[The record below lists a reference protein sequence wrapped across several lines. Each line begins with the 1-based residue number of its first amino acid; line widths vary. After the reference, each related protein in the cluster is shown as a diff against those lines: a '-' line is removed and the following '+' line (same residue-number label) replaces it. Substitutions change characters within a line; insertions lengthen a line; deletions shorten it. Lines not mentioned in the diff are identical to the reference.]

1 MTGPRPALPAFLAT
15 RGREPHMAL
24 LKAAAKKVL
33 WGELLQLLLLLWH
46 QSAQVSPVAGL
57 SAHCRCV
64 TFDDMYGKEYGVFTS
79 PNYPVPYEENI
90 ECILFRFIG
99 NADQIVRISFEEFDV
114 QRSNLECVYG
124 DYVKLFLHLD
134 KEEAVN
140 NRSPYNSIL
149 CGKIN
154 DIEQTHYS
162 SGHALIFEF
171 HSDWRQGNNSGFRGT
186 YRFLSKRQFE
196 TDGVSVPDSRCSFI
210 MDSGNRSSGR
220 FFSPQYPSSYPRDI
234 KCAYS
239 FLGRENE
246 RVKVLFEQVRLQ
258 RGDFSCFNSPD
269 VILVHD
275 GRDGSA
281 PVIGQL
287 CNRNVWVEMM
297 STGPDLYIT
306 FSAQSH
312 FPGRGF
318 MAKYTFSETP
328 YNGTLDQLV
337 SIEPQKTSDGGAF
350 NKQGNGSCDQV
361 IMSNSSKNGT
371 ITSPNYPNPYPPS
384 TRCNY
389 HFQGEGKERVQIK
402 FTDFDLYVPHE
413 GIKECENVDSVI
425 GFITIKG
432 QRERLDNFCGSQ
444 LPNQI
449 MSNEHRM
456 TVIFQSFGSRPP
468 SVKGFRAIYQFV
480 TNFGIPSG
488 RQDPQGVC
496 TFIYNS
502 SEVSNGTFST
512 PNYPGVYPRDTE
524 CHYLFYGRSNEKIYI
539 EFAYFD
545 VEGVPPCL
553 SDTASDYVEFS
564 NFRTVDRK
572 IPRHCGNL
580 RPTKIESDADFF
592 RVSFKSNDKFDGTGF
607 EAFYQFRNNPD
618 PFTVRQV
625 SAVQNKQNVHRSS
638 PATALLSLVLLWL
651 LVANH

>member
-1 MTGPRPALPAFLAT
+1 MRGSVSDEARERKTEKDDGAPQAFPDGRIPPRGLGNRFLHRLAT
-15 RGREPHMAL
+15 SSPLISL
-24 LKAAAKKVL
+24 LLLPTLTGIVSRAAAFRLPFAEAPPQPSPSAGVPGQYGVSRPMLAADDRPQASAAGHLGRQRARPTHGPAESRGEKEKSVLYKVYSVGLQVTEEPRTASHDKVL
-33 WGELLQLLLLLWH
+33 WGELLQLLLLLWY
-46 QSAQVSPVAGL
+46 QAAQVSPVAGL

-90 ECILFRFIG
+90 ECVLFRFIG
-99 NADQIVRISFEEFDV
+99 NTDQIVRISFEEFDV

-196 TDGVSVPDSRCSFI
+196 TDGVAVPDSRCSFI
-210 MDSGNRSSGR
+210 MDSGNRSTGR

-297 STGPDLYIT
+297 STGPDLYVT

-318 MAKYTFSETP
+318 MAKYIFSETP

-337 SIEPQKTSDGGAF
+337 SIGAA
-350 NKQGNGSCDQV
+350 GISAR
-361 IMSNSSKNGT
+361 I
-371 ITSPNYPNPYPPS
+371 
-384 TRCNY
+384 
-389 HFQGEGKERVQIK
+389 IK
-402 FTDFDLYVPHE
+402 
-413 GIKECENVDSVI
+413 
-425 GFITIKG
+425 
-432 QRERLDNFCGSQ
+432 
-444 LPNQI
+444 
-449 MSNEHRM
+449 
-456 TVIFQSFGSRPP
+456 
-468 SVKGFRAIYQFV
+468 
-480 TNFGIPSG
+480 
-488 RQDPQGVC
+488 
-496 TFIYNS
+496 
-502 SEVSNGTFST
+502 
-512 PNYPGVYPRDTE
+512 
-524 CHYLFYGRSNEKIYI
+524 
-539 EFAYFD
+539 
-545 VEGVPPCL
+545 
-553 SDTASDYVEFS
+553 
-564 NFRTVDRK
+564 
-572 IPRHCGNL
+572 
-580 RPTKIESDADFF
+580 
-592 RVSFKSNDKFDGTGF
+592 
-607 EAFYQFRNNPD
+607 
-618 PFTVRQV
+618 
-625 SAVQNKQNVHRSS
+625 
-638 PATALLSLVLLWL
+638 ALT
-651 LVANH
+651 

>member
-1 MTGPRPALPAFLAT
+1 MTGPRPVLPAILAA
-15 RGREPHMAL
+15 RGRDPHMAL
-24 LKAAAKKVL
+24 LKAVAKKVL

-337 SIEPQKTSDGGAF
+337 SIAGA
-350 NKQGNGSCDQV
+350 S
-361 IMSNSSKNGT
+361 
-371 ITSPNYPNPYPPS
+371 
-384 TRCNY
+384 
-389 HFQGEGKERVQIK
+389 
-402 FTDFDLYVPHE
+402 VPAW
-413 GIKECENVDSVI
+413 IKEALTSKEELKAVRCIS
-425 GFITIKG
+425 
-432 QRERLDNFCGSQ
+432 
-444 LPNQI
+444 
-449 MSNEHRM
+449 
-456 TVIFQSFGSRPP
+456 
-468 SVKGFRAIYQFV
+468 
-480 TNFGIPSG
+480 SG
-488 RQDPQGVC
+488 
-496 TFIYNS
+496 
-502 SEVSNGTFST
+502 
-512 PNYPGVYPRDTE
+512 
-524 CHYLFYGRSNEKIYI
+524 
-539 EFAYFD
+539 
-545 VEGVPPCL
+545 
-553 SDTASDYVEFS
+553 YVL
-564 NFRTVDRK
+564 
-572 IPRHCGNL
+572 G
-580 RPTKIESDADFF
+580 
-592 RVSFKSNDKFDGTGF
+592 
-607 EAFYQFRNNPD
+607 
-618 PFTVRQV
+618 
-625 SAVQNKQNVHRSS
+625 
-638 PATALLSLVLLWL
+638 
-651 LVANH
+651 

>member
-1 MTGPRPALPAFLAT
+1 
-15 RGREPHMAL
+15 
-24 LKAAAKKVL
+24 
-33 WGELLQLLLLLWH
+33 
-46 QSAQVSPVAGL
+46 
-57 SAHCRCV
+57 
-64 TFDDMYGKEYGVFTS
+64 MYGKEYGVFTS

-99 NADQIVRISFEEFDV
+99 SPDQIVRISFEEFDV

-196 TDGVSVPDSRCSFI
+196 TDGLAVPDSRCSFI

-239 FLGRENE
+239 FLGREKRASEGALRASTPAARRLQEVIQVNTNTLKNE
-246 RVKVLFEQVRLQ
+246 RKMNFSSSAFFYR
-258 RGDFSCFNSPD
+258 RSCFNSPD

-275 GRDGSA
+275 GRDGSS

-297 STGPDLYIT
+297 STGPDLYVT

-337 SIEPQKTSDGGAF
+337 SIALTS
-350 NKQGNGSCDQV
+350 
-361 IMSNSSKNGT
+361 T
-371 ITSPNYPNPYPPS
+371 
-384 TRCNY
+384 
-389 HFQGEGKERVQIK
+389 
-402 FTDFDLYVPHE
+402 
-413 GIKECENVDSVI
+413 
-425 GFITIKG
+425 
-432 QRERLDNFCGSQ
+432 
-444 LPNQI
+444 
-449 MSNEHRM
+449 
-456 TVIFQSFGSRPP
+456 
-468 SVKGFRAIYQFV
+468 
-480 TNFGIPSG
+480 
-488 RQDPQGVC
+488 
-496 TFIYNS
+496 
-502 SEVSNGTFST
+502 
-512 PNYPGVYPRDTE
+512 
-524 CHYLFYGRSNEKIYI
+524 YLE
-539 EFAYFD
+539 
-545 VEGVPPCL
+545 
-553 SDTASDYVEFS
+553 
-564 NFRTVDRK
+564 
-572 IPRHCGNL
+572 
-580 RPTKIESDADFF
+580 
-592 RVSFKSNDKFDGTGF
+592 
-607 EAFYQFRNNPD
+607 
-618 PFTVRQV
+618 
-625 SAVQNKQNVHRSS
+625 
-638 PATALLSLVLLWL
+638 
-651 LVANH
+651 